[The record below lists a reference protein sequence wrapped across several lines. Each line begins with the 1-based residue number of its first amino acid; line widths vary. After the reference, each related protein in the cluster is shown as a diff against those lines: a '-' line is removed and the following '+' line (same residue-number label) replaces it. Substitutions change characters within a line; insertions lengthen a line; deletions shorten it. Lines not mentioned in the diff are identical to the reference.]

1 MAAMEVTEENTRPNY
16 IALLDTPE
24 EKITI
29 LPGASADLTSVT
41 FCIKEEDHT
50 LGNSLRWAIMQNP
63 QVDFCGY
70 SIPHPSEAKT
80 NVRIQ
85 TTERTNAVEAMAKG
99 MDDLKVVCLMMK
111 DKLAQRLDEGDFAR
125 MN

>member
-1 MAAMEVTEENTRPNY
+1 MEVDAAEEMPTY
-16 IALLDTPE
+16 IALLKVPDN
-24 EKITI
+24 KIEI

-50 LGNSLRWAIMQNP
+50 LGNSLRWAIMQNS

-70 SIPHPSEAKT
+70 SIPHPSEAKM

-85 TTERTNAVEAMAKG
+85 TVGSASAVEAMEKG
-99 MDDLKVVCLMMK
+99 IDDLNSVCQLMK
-111 DKLAQRLDEGDFAR
+111 TKFRQRIDQGQYAR
-125 MN
+125 VD

>member
-1 MAAMEVTEENTRPNY
+1 MDEAAETPNY
-16 IALLDTPE
+16 IALLEVPD
-24 EKITI
+24 EKLGI

-70 SIPHPSEAKT
+70 SIPHPSEAKM

-85 TTERTNAVEAMAKG
+85 TTEQTNAVEAMEKG
-99 MDDLKVVCLMMK
+99 IDDLRSVCQLMK
-111 DKLAQRLDEGDFAR
+111 ARFQQRIAQGDYAR
-125 MN
+125 GE

>member
-1 MAAMEVTEENTRPNY
+1 MDVDTVEATPKY
-16 IALLDTPE
+16 IALLSVPDN
-24 EKITI
+24 KIEL

-70 SIPHPSEAKT
+70 SIPHPSEAKM

-85 TTERTNAVEAMAKG
+85 TTEDIDAVKAMDKG
-99 MDDLKVVCLMMK
+99 ITDLKSVYQHIK
-111 DKLAQRLDEGDFAR
+111 SKFQERIKEGNYAR
-125 MN
+125 IE

>member
-1 MAAMEVTEENTRPNY
+1 MEATEETNRINY
-16 IALLDTPE
+16 IALLDVPE
-24 EKITI
+24 EKIAI

-41 FCIKEEDHT
+41 FSIKEEDHT

-85 TTERTNAVEAMAKG
+85 TTERTNAIEAMAKG
-99 MDDLKVVCLMMK
+99 MDDLKVVCLMLK
-111 DKLAQRLDEGDFAR
+111 DKLAQRLEEGDFAR

>member
-1 MAAMEVTEENTRPNY
+1 MEATEESTRPNY
-16 IALLDTPE
+16 IALLDIPE

-50 LGNSLRWAIMQNP
+50 LGNSLRWAIMQNS

-85 TTERTNAVEAMAKG
+85 TTDRTNSVEAMAKG

-111 DKLAQRLDEGDFAR
+111 EKLAQRLGEGDFAR